1 MVGRFKEKVMS
12 IFKSNAIKLMRRAN
26 NVCGGKKESRKQKT
40 EDNLIKDVRNRF
52 RL

>member
-12 IFKSNAIKLMRRAN
+12 IFKSNAIKLMRAN

-40 EDNLIKDVRNRF
+40 EDNLIKDIRNRF